1 MFRCDPGFF
10 FLLALTTTPNCNTGA
25 IDSSHRLYLA
35 WPKSTVTS
43 MAKFEMFRNQT
54 DAESFP
60 AHATIFEK
68 GDPRTFMYVVQS
80 GEVEIRLGNRV
91 LEVVGPDG
99 IFGEMA
105 MVDGQPRTAAAVA
118 RTDCK
123 LVPIDQKR
131 FQFLIQ
137 QTPFFALEVMR
148 VLLERL
154 RRADQLVEA

>member
-1 MFRCDPGFF
+1 
-10 FLLALTTTPNCNTGA
+10 
-25 IDSSHRLYLA
+25 
-35 WPKSTVTS
+35 

-54 DAESFP
+54 DTVSFS
-60 AHATIFEK
+60 AHDTIFQK
-68 GDPRTFMYVVQS
+68 GDPRTFMYVVRE
-80 GEVEIRLGNRV
+80 GDVEIRLGDKV

-105 MVDGQPRTAAAVA
+105 MVDGQPRTASAVA

-137 QTPFFALEVMR
+137 QTPNFALEVMR
-148 VLLERL
+148 VLSERL
-154 RRADQLVEA
+154 RHANQLVEA